1 MKNVRALSFALG
13 ACAIGASSA
22 SADIINFSHASGL
35 SASAEFTMLNAT
47 TVRIR
52 LTNTSTGVPMG
63 FDSSDQLLTGITW
76 DAGMPGI
83 NATDPM
89 ILGGTAVIGVTSQS
103 LNFSTG
109 SYGPGTNVGGEWGYG
124 NNDGSGG
131 LPNMVSGNIAGITAF
146 GGPNLDGPAGLNGP
160 QAGLVANPI
169 LVPLGG
175 LGAIQNEIVVEI
187 TLNQSISGLSDLLG
201 NGAQVEFGS
210 DAAFIFVPAPASLT
224 LVGLGALATIRRRR

>member
-1 MKNVRALSFALG
+1 M
-13 ACAIGASSA
+13 I
-22 SADIINFSHASGL
+22 
-35 SASAEFTMLNAT
+35 NAT

-52 LTNTSTGVPMG
+52 LTNSSTGVPMG
-63 FDSSDQLLTGITW
+63 FDASDQLLTGITW
-76 DAGMPGI
+76 DAGLPGI
-83 NATDPM
+83 NGSDPM
-89 ILGGTAVIGVTSQS
+89 ITGGTAVIGATSQS
-103 LNFSTG
+103 INFSTG

-131 LPNMVSGNIAGITAF
+131 LPNMVSGNVAGITAF

-175 LGAIQNEIVVEI
+175 LGAIQHEIVVEI
-187 TLNQSISGLSDLLG
+187 TLNQSISGLHELLG

-224 LVGLGALATIRRRR
+224 LLGAGALCVIRRRR